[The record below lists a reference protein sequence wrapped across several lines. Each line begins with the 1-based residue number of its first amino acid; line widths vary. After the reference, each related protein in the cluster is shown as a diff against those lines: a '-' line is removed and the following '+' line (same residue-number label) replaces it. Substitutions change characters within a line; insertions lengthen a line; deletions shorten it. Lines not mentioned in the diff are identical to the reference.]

1 MRRLA
6 IYFLLLLAGTS
17 AAQKN
22 FVPGY
27 IITLK
32 GDTLKGK
39 IKDRKYLGDA
49 QSWQKIHFSDTLG
62 RRFVYR
68 PEDIREY
75 GRRGHRYR
83 TLVIGVEGKP
93 TFVELIEEGAVLLY
107 AWNRGS
113 WSGAGNAIIPSA
125 EKKENESRLRFYV
138 SLQGISLPLSES
150 KDHFECFL
158 QKKNQPNSLM
168 QWRPRDYR
176 QTAKVFFDDNPDIM
190 QLINEGALDEQD
202 IFAIVKKY
210 NLEKK

>member
-1 MRRLA
+1 MKGLTL
-6 IYFLLLLAGTS
+6 YLLLALACTS
-17 AAQKN
+17 VAQKN

-27 IITLK
+27 IITRK

-49 QSWQKIHFSDTLG
+49 QSWQKVQFSDSVG

-68 PEDIREY
+68 PDEIKEY
-75 GRRGHRYR
+75 GRRGQRYR
-83 TLVIGVEGKP
+83 ALVIGVESEP
-93 TFVELIEEGAVLLY
+93 TFVELVEDGAVLLY

-113 WSGAGNAIIPSA
+113 WGGAGNAIIPST
-125 EKKENESRLRFYV
+125 ERKENEMRLRFYV
-138 SLQGISLPLSES
+138 SLQGMPLPLSKS

-176 QTAKVFFDDNPDIM
+176 QTAKLFFGDNPEIM
-190 QLINEGALDEQD
+190 NLINDGTLDEQD